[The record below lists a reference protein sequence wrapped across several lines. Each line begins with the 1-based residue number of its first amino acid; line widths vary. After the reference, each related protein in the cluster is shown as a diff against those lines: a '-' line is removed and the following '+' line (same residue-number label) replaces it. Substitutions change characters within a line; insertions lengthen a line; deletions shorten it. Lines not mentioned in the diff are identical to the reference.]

1 LEHKVTLH
9 PVTRSDVRPQR
20 VPQGGEEKEEE
31 EEEEEERRR
40 RRRRRKRDSMK

>member
-9 PVTRSDVRPQR
+9 SVTRSDVRSER

-31 EEEEEERRR
+31 EEEEEEERRR
-40 RRRRRKRDSMK
+40 RRRRGKEIQ

>member
-40 RRRRRKRDSMK
+40 RRRRGKEIQ